1 MVELCEAFAKRGYVT
16 ASIQYRLTDATNL
29 LDSVQMLQT
38 VVNGISDFKAA
49 IRYFRMDVLQNGNS
63 FGIDPDQIYV
73 GGYSAGAI
81 LASNLAFM
89 NDTAGIPPYL
99 LSIIN
104 GTGGLEGNSGNDG
117 YSSEVKGVVNMAG
130 LDL

>member
-29 LDSVQMLQT
+29 LDSMQMLQT

-89 NDTAGIPPYL
+89 NDTAGIPPYYY
-99 LSIIN
+99 LS
-104 GTGGLEGNSGNDG
+104 
-117 YSSEVKGVVNMAG
+117 
-130 LDL
+130 